1 MSRPGAAQ
9 AAALMRRF
17 GLTQEHLVGIRFA
30 INVALA
36 TTIVWHTLRAF
47 DDSRT
52 PSWAI
57 ASMVAASD
65 PQPAEARRMFKSRL
79 INVAVGCAS
88 GLLFLAIGG
97 SQEWILPLA
106 LAATVLVSSY
116 VVRIKTMWRQAPIT
130 AALVIAAAATNGS
143 TALGAAQGLR
153 KVAEVAFGCL
163 VGMVVSLVM
172 SKAWLIQP
180 SIDEPPR
187 ESRLTSA
194 ERPASDASAAI

>member
-1 MSRPGAAQ
+1 MPRLGAPQ

-17 GLTQEHLVGIRFA
+17 GLAPEHLVGMRFA

-36 TTIVWHTLRAF
+36 TTIVWQVLHAL
-47 DDSRT
+47 DDRN

-57 ASMVAASD
+57 ASMLAASD

-88 GLLFLAIGG
+88 GLMFLVVGG

-106 LAATVLVSSY
+106 LATTVLVSSY

-143 TALGAAQGLR
+143 TAFGISQGLR

-163 VGMVVSLVM
+163 VGMVVSLIM
-172 SKAWLIQP
+172 SKVWLIQP
-180 SIDEPPR
+180 STEAAPR
-187 ESRLTSA
+187 DGWRSPVDLQISVQREAR
-194 ERPASDASAAI
+194 